1 MERLRAGVQA
11 VRVRTDLIPRVA
23 LALDPE
29 LAQLGEAIED
39 TAAFGAQDLPA
50 VLPPW
55 CDLLLGRLEGAAVA
69 AWTVPASDPGVRARG
84 LPVRLAYLLG
94 ADVLFATGTAVALTD
109 LAALPAASPRSAS
122 GPGPGPVDLTLVS
135 DHLNLLGD
143 NPLVGPNLEALGPR
157 FPDLS
162 EAYDGPLRT
171 LAHEIAAARGVTLG
185 EGVLAAVPAPNLA
198 TAEEYTVLRELGTEL
213 AGCAAVPEVI
223 VARHMGMH
231 VLALL
236 VVRGGAHARA
246 HAVGIL
252 RDLAARLD

>member
-39 TAAFGAQDLPA
+39 TAALGAQDLPA
-50 VLPPW
+50 VLPPG

-69 AWTVPASDPGVRARG
+69 AWAVPASDPGVRARG
-84 LPVRLAYLLG
+84 LPVRLAHLLG
-94 ADVLFATGTAVALTD
+94 ADVLFATGTAVAL
-109 LAALPAASPRSAS
+109 PSASPRSAS

-135 DHLNLLGD
+135 DHLNMLGD

-171 LAHEIAAARGVTLG
+171 LAHEIAAARGATLG

-198 TAEEYTVLRELGTEL
+198 TAEEYTVLRELGAEL

-223 VARHMGMH
+223 VARHMGMR

-246 HAVGIL
+246 HAVGII